1 VPDRIRRFAAGRH
14 AGLLVPLFSIPSRRS
29 WGIGEIPDL
38 VRLARWLDAA
48 GMDFVQL
55 LPLNEMQEGQSS
67 PYSALSAMAID
78 PIFIAV
84 PDIPDWV
91 AAGGT
96 RNAGD
101 LRTIDDA
108 RAAGRVDYASVRA
121 VKTHALR
128 AAFTWFSTHLFDTG
142 DARDRSLA
150 AFRERER
157 WWLDD
162 YALFRALHDAHG
174 GRHWREWEPG
184 VRNREPGALDEARA
198 RLADE
203 VRYHSYLQWIAG
215 DQWQAARMA
224 ASPAGV
230 FGDFP
235 FMVSGHS
242 ADVWARQHEFDLDA
256 SVGTPPDAFS
266 ATGQDW
272 GLPPYRWDVVAN
284 GDFEWLRQRTRR
296 FADLYDAFRVDH
308 LIGFFRT
315 YVRKPGVA
323 PGFWPADEHQ
333 QRAMGEHLLTI
344 FDSGRA
350 SPIAEDL
357 GTVPDFLRVSLAAR
371 GIPGMKVIRWE
382 RDWQAGGHP
391 FREPASYPEASVATT
406 GTHDTET
413 LAEWWDGAPV
423 AERQA
428 LCALSSL
435 RDSGLAPDAPFSDRV
450 RDLLLRLLF
459 EARSRLV
466 ILPVQDAF
474 GWRDR
479 INVPAVVDDVNW
491 TWRLPLAVDDLLD
504 APAALERARALAA
517 LAQQSGRKG
526 F

>member
-1 VPDRIRRFAAGRH
+1 MPDRVKRFSAGRH

-38 VRLARWLDAA
+38 VHLSRWLTDA

-84 PDIPDWV
+84 ADIPEWT
-91 AAGGT
+91 AAGE
-96 RNAGD
+96 NISDGD
-101 LRTIDDA
+101 RRTIDEA
-108 RAAGRVDYASVRA
+108 RNAARVDYASVRL
-121 VKTHALR
+121 VKTRALR
-128 AAFTWFSTHLFDTG
+128 AAYAWFSKHLYDTG
-142 DARDRSLA
+142 DARDRALA

-184 VRNREPGALDEARA
+184 VRDRDSHALEAA
-198 RLADE
+198 RRQLDAE
-203 VRYHSYLQWIAG
+203 VRYYSYLQWIA
-215 DQWQAARMA
+215 DEQWQAARMA
-224 ASPAGV
+224 AAPVGV

-272 GLPPYRWDVVAN
+272 GLPPYRWDVVAQS
-284 GDFEWLRQRTRR
+284 DFEWLRQRTRR
-296 FADLYDAFRVDH
+296 FADLYDAFRIDH

-315 YVRKPGVA
+315 YVRKPGML
-323 PGFWPADEHQ
+323 PGFWPAEEHH
-333 QRAMGEHLLTI
+333 QRAMGEHLLTL
-344 FDSGRA
+344 FASGSA

-382 RDWQAGGHP
+382 RNWKADGHP
-391 FREPASYPEASVATT
+391 FFEPAGYAESSVATT

-413 LAEWWDGAPV
+413 VAEWWDGADES
-423 AERQA
+423 ERRA
-428 LCALSSL
+428 LLALPEIRDAGIALS
-435 RDSGLAPDAPFSDRV
+435 DAFSDRV
-450 RDLLLRLLF
+450 RDAILRLLF
-459 EARSRLV
+459 GSGSRLA

-479 INVPAVVDDVNW
+479 INVPAVVDQVNW
-491 TWRLPLAVDDLLD
+491 TWKLPMPVD
-504 APAALERARALAA
+504 ALSTAMEARDRAHALAA
-517 LAQQSGRKG
+517 LARQCGRKA